1 MERYLFV
8 LIILFITVGL
18 FITTT
23 SKIKCEK
30 FTDNDRDLK
39 ILNQV
44 LIQLISLWKQLIWYF
59 TFKFNKLNTLTIRRR
74 SWIMAILMSPFSF
87 VR

>member
-23 SKIKCEK
+23 SKIKCETFNNDERELK
-30 FTDNDRDLK
+30 FLNRNIDL
-39 ILNQV
+39 INRSLNR
-44 LIQLISLWKQLIWYF
+44 ITGF
-59 TFKFNKLNTLTIRRR
+59 DNTLLNLIK
-74 SWIMAILMSPFSF
+74 
-87 VR
+87 

>member
-23 SKIKCEK
+23 SKIKCENFNNDERELK
-30 FTDNDRDLK
+30 FLNRNIDL
-39 ILNQV
+39 INRSLNQITGFDNSLLN
-44 LIQLISLWKQLIWYF
+44 LI
-59 TFKFNKLNTLTIRRR
+59 N
-74 SWIMAILMSPFSF
+74 
-87 VR
+87 

>member
-23 SKIKCEK
+23 SKIKCEN
-30 FTDNDRDLK
+30 FNNDERELKVLNRNIDL
-39 ILNQV
+39 INRSLNQ
-44 LIQLISLWKQLIWYF
+44 ITGF
-59 TFKFNKLNTLTIRRR
+59 DNTLLNLIK
-74 SWIMAILMSPFSF
+74 
-87 VR
+87 

>member
-39 ILNQV
+39 ILNRSIDSV
-44 LIQLISLWKQLIWYF
+44 NRYLETNGFDTSLLNLI
-59 TFKFNKLNTLTIRRR
+59 N
-74 SWIMAILMSPFSF
+74 
-87 VR
+87 

>member
-23 SKIKCEK
+23 SKIKCEN
-30 FTDNDRDLK
+30 FNNDERELKLLNRNIDL
-39 ILNQV
+39 INRSLNQITGFDNSLLN
-44 LIQLISLWKQLIWYF
+44 LI
-59 TFKFNKLNTLTIRRR
+59 N
-74 SWIMAILMSPFSF
+74 
-87 VR
+87 